1 MPLGICALLLCLA
14 ACTKLAR
21 APDLTEGKELSTL
34 HLEAKRAL
42 LAGSPGRASK
52 LFSQSYELAVR
63 DGHTALAG
71 RFLASLGGIAVIRK
85 QYRSAIL
92 HLLMARG
99 LSAKA
104 GDFAGVALASSN
116 LSTVYL
122 QIGDMPA
129 ARASAEEALAN
140 LAKAPPVPGTRE
152 QALCNLGSA
161 LARQGHVRKAEQSFE
176 RAIEA
181 ASRSAQIRL
190 LGQAWDSLGY
200 ERMKRGALR
209 EAESSLLEAYRIQT
223 LRKDPSLGATLSH
236 LSELRQKQG
245 DLPAA
250 ERLIESSIAA
260 QGGGIPLWYLYSR
273 RGSILFASNRRTA
286 ALRDYRRAVKLA
298 REWREEIAPSD
309 SLRSHT
315 ADWLDELYGPY
326 INALMTNG
334 GRGGVPAHDAAEAFG
349 VIEEY
354 RAAALRRTLAE
365 SPAWRK
371 SLPDE
376 YWEALGQLRASEVR
390 LSETDSPKL
399 RARINKLEGRMNEI
413 EAWEY
418 TRSLGDNP
426 YTPREN
432 FSPANTL
439 SDIQHRLS
447 RVQLLLSFHFGNQT
461 SYVWAIGR
469 DRARVLRLGPSGPLR
484 ASAAR
489 FEDALE
495 AGSADVA
502 RLGRQVY
509 SEFLGGVDARLLGK
523 REWVVAADDTTVRLP
538 WVALREPGVRG
549 KEQYVIEGHSV
560 RLVTSAFALDPA
572 RKRPERPFGAGEF
585 LGVGDGVYNRADPR
599 RPEQTGHYRVGMAQA
614 AVELPRL
621 VGSGRELEECARSW
635 RGKFQLL
642 TGPRAS
648 RASFLEALAQKP
660 AVIHIA
666 AHVLGASDPGE
677 SVIHLGLGPGGAPE
691 ALTRYD
697 VANLSVTGS
706 MVVMSGCGS
715 AASPAPPGT
724 GLLGLARAWLIAGAR
739 SVVGSRWAAPDDS
752 GGGLF
757 ESFYRNLRGGDRE
770 MPVAGALREAELE
783 MLRSNSWRAR
793 PRYWASFIDVGK
805 E

>member
-1 MPLGICALLLCLA
+1 M
-14 ACTKLAR
+14 
-21 APDLTEGKELSTL
+21 
-34 HLEAKRAL
+34 
-42 LAGSPGRASK
+42 
-52 LFSQSYELAVR
+52 
-63 DGHTALAG
+63 
-71 RFLASLGGIAVIRK
+71 RK
-85 QYRSAIL
+85 QYRSAIS
-92 HLLMARG
+92 HLLKAKG

-104 GDFAGVALASSN
+104 GDSAGVALASSN

-122 QIGDMPA
+122 QTGDMQA
-129 ARASAEEALAN
+129 ARASAEEALAQI
-140 LAKAPPVPGTRE
+140 AKASAVPGTRE

-161 LARQGHVRKAEQSFE
+161 LARQGHVQEAEQAFE

-181 ASRSAQIRL
+181 ALQSGQIRL

-200 ERMKRGALR
+200 ERMKRGALE
-209 EAESSLLEAYRIQT
+209 EAESSLLEAYRIQAPG
-223 LRKDPSLGATLSH
+223 KDPSLGATLSH

-273 RGSILFASNRRTA
+273 RAGILSASNRRTA
-286 ALRDYRRAVKLA
+286 ALRDYRRAVNLA
-298 REWREEIAPSD
+298 QEWREEIAPSD
-309 SLRSHT
+309 SLRRRT

-326 INALMTNG
+326 VEELLASAG
-334 GRGGVPAHDAAEAFG
+334 PGGVPARDAAEAFG

-371 SLPDE
+371 RLPDE
-376 YWEALGQLRASEVR
+376 YWEALSQLRASELE

-399 RARINKLEGRMNEI
+399 RARINSLEGRMNEI

-418 TRSLGDNP
+418 ASSVGDNP

-432 FSPANTL
+432 FSPVNTL

-447 RVQLLLSFHFGNQT
+447 QVQLLLSFHFGNQT

-469 DRARVLRLGPSGPLR
+469 DRAQVLRLGPSGPLR
-484 ASAAR
+484 ASALR
-489 FEDALE
+489 FEEALE
-495 AGSADVA
+495 AGSENVE
-502 RLGRQVY
+502 RLGREVY
-509 SEFLGGVDARLLGK
+509 AEFLGGVDARLLAK
-523 REWVVAADDTTVRLP
+523 KEWVVAADDTTVRLP

-549 KEQYVIEGHSV
+549 EEQYVIEGHSV

-572 RKRPERPFGAGEF
+572 RKRPEQPFGTGEF

-599 RPEQTGHYRVGMAQA
+599 RPERTSHYPFGMAQA
-614 AVELPRL
+614 AAELPRL
-621 VGSGRELEECARSW
+621 VGSGRELEACARSW

-642 TGPRAS
+642 TGLRAS
-648 RASFLEALAQKP
+648 RASFIEALAQKP

-677 SVIHLGLGPGGAPE
+677 SVIQLGLGPGGAAE

-706 MVVMSGCGS
+706 TVVMSGCGS

-757 ESFYRNLRGGDRE
+757 ESFYRNLRGGDRG
-770 MPVAGALREAELE
+770 MPVAGALRAAELE